1 MIMLKEGVVVQ
12 HIVQVIDQLWRK
24 LSFDSEI
31 ENNWVRDYN
40 YMAYKKNR
48 IGEDYNWY
56 KQTTLCG
63 RESENNLPL
72 LSKII
77 FLP

>member
-1 MIMLKEGVVVQ
+1 MIMLKEGVVQ

-40 YMAYKKNR
+40 YVAYKKNS
-48 IGEDYNWY
+48 IGEDYNWF
-56 KQTTLCG
+56 KQTTLRG
-63 RESENNLPL
+63 QERV
-72 LSKII
+72 KII
-77 FLP
+77 FLYYQK